1 MTAPLEQALGV
12 GILLLFLLDVF
23 LTVLYARIGTGLVSP
38 WIARLVWRAMR
49 GVAAPFGRRRGAV
62 LAFCGPIILVA
73 FVVVWTLGLTLGAA
87 LLIHPALGSG
97 VRVSEGPTPTDFVAA
112 LYAGGTSLA
121 ITGSSE
127 FSPQTSGWR
136 LVYLFLSLVGTA
148 VVSLTLTYLMQVY
161 GALQRR
167 NALGLQLHA
176 QSGETADAAE
186 LLARLGPDGQFS
198 GGYNNLSE
206 VATQLT
212 QVKEAHHHYPVLF
225 YFRFQEPFYEVSRIT
240 LLALDTATLTGSA
253 LSDDEY
259 GWLRR
264 SAAVAQ
270 LRRVSLLLLTSLE
283 ENFVT
288 HDSPGDAV
296 QPDERTQARWRRRH
310 ADAVDRLRQ
319 AGIATVA
326 DEREGAASYVAL
338 RTEWDGHVAALAPA
352 MLYDMEEID
361 PAGSRAGAAERRPDS
376 PALRHPP
383 GERVGR

>member
-1 MTAPLEQALGV
+1 MALLEQALGV
-12 GILLLFLLDVF
+12 VVTLVFLLDVF
-23 LTVLYARIGTGLVSP
+23 LTVLYARIGTGIVSP
-38 WIARLVWRAMR
+38 WIARLIWRTMR
-49 GVAAPFGRRRGAV
+49 GIAAPFGRRRGAV
-62 LAFCGPIILVA
+62 LSFCGPIILVA
-73 FVVVWTLGLTLGAA
+73 FLTVWTLGLTLGAA
-87 LLIHPALGSG
+87 LLIHPALGTG

-136 LVYLFLSLVGTA
+136 LVYLFLSLVGTS

-161 GALQRR
+161 SALQRR

-176 QSGETADAAE
+176 QSGESADAAE

-212 QVKEAHHHYPVLF
+212 EVKEAHHHYPVLF
-225 YFRFQEPFYEVSRIT
+225 YFRFSEPYYSASRIT
-240 LLALDTATLTGSA
+240 LLALDTTTLIGSA

-259 GWLRR
+259 GWLPR

-270 LRRVSLLLLTSLE
+270 LRRVSLMLLTSLE

-288 HDSPGDAV
+288 HDAPSGEP
-296 QPDERTQARWRRRH
+296 QPDERTQERWRRRQ
-310 ADAVDRLRQ
+310 AAAVRRLRQ

-326 DEREGAASYVAL
+326 DERGGAESYVAL
-338 RTEWDGHVAALAPA
+338 RREWDGHVATLAPA
-352 MLYDMEEID
+352 MLYDMDEID
-361 PAGSRAGAAERRPDS
+361 PAMSRAGEPGSRAARAHVAR
-376 PALRHPP
+376 
-383 GERVGR
+383 